1 MSSRFLVAER
11 NNGPNGRERICVTTN
26 SQPVFSILS
35 SVFRTEAYLAETID
49 SVVAQTLTDWE
60 LILVDNGMSDEVV
73 RIVEKYSDDPRI
85 RLIRQQNKGL
95 GGGIDAA
102 AAVATGRYYA
112 VLDSDDL
119 LMPEFCARTAAVL
132 DANPH
137 VDMVGIDAYLFEDE
151 DGQDQI
157 RSYRQSV
164 GITTDA
170 DVDHPL
176 TLVEVIGGNVIYY
189 TAAIR
194 AEAWAQVGGYSC
206 DTPKVEDLAMFMRL
220 LAAGCEIRVM
230 NERLARYRLRANSF
244 SRDPAHAEAFED
256 SLERA
261 FVQASTLTDAPDVQH
276 ALDITLRRLRF
287 NQAMRRSRTA
297 LLAGDATT
305 ARNQAKRAFGQKRS
319 LRPALVVTGLTV
331 APAMLR
337 CVHPMKQRV
346 SHVAASIARG
356 RRKLQLSGA

>member
-1 MSSRFLVAER
+1 
-11 NNGPNGRERICVTTN
+11 
-26 SQPVFSILS
+26 VFSILS
-35 SVFRTEAYLAETID
+35 SVYRTEAYLAATID
-49 SVVAQTLTDWE
+49 SVIAQTLTDWE

-73 RIVEKYSDDPRI
+73 RIVEKYADDPRI
-85 RLIRQQNKGL
+85 RLIRQENRGP

-132 DANPH
+132 DAHPH
-137 VDMVGIDAYLFEDE
+137 VDVVGIDAFLFDDE

-170 DVDHPL
+170 DVDHPM

-194 AEAWAQVGGYSC
+194 AEAWAKGGGFSC
-206 DTPKVEDLAMFMRL
+206 DTPKVEDLAMFMRM
-220 LAAGCEIRVM
+220 LAVGCDIRVL

-244 SRDPAHAEAFED
+244 SRDPAHVDAFES
-256 SLERA
+256 SLEQA
-261 FVQASTLTDAPDVQH
+261 FVQAGNLSDAPDVQQ

-287 NQAMRRSRTA
+287 NQAMRRSRAA
-297 LLAGDATT
+297 LLAGDAVT
-305 ARNQAKRAFGQKRS
+305 ARDQAKRAFGQRRAA
-319 LRPALVVTGLTV
+319 RPAVVVAGLTV
-331 APAMLR
+331 APGVLR
-337 CVHPMKQRV
+337 RIHPVKQRI
-346 SHVAASIARG
+346 SHVAASIARSQ
-356 RRKLQLSGA
+356 RKLLRSGT